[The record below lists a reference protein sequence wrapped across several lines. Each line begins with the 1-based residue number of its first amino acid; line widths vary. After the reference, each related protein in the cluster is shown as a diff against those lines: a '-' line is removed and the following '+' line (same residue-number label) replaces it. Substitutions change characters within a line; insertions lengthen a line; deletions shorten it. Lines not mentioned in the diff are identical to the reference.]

1 MLTARANLDALLGKK
16 TDEVQR
22 GISEEH
28 KRCRAEQIKLTME
41 APPHT
46 KVCVLWG
53 LGQRPNKQK
62 KQVVYTLALL
72 ATSVMP
78 KKRIFTETKKAL
90 FCEKADLPNRAN
102 LGMRNLIKKFPIDE
116 FFHIQKKNKSEQQQ
130 HGIAFDLTMPA

>member
-1 MLTARANLDALLGKK
+1 
-16 TDEVQR
+16 
-22 GISEEH
+22 
-28 KRCRAEQIKLTME
+28 ME
-41 APPHT
+41 ALPHT

-102 LGMRNLIKKFPIDE
+102 LGMRNLIIKFPIEE
-116 FFHIQKKNKSEQQQ
+116 FFMFKKIKNKCEQQQ
-130 HGIAFDLTMPA
+130 ATTWYCV

>member
-1 MLTARANLDALLGKK
+1 
-16 TDEVQR
+16 
-22 GISEEH
+22 
-28 KRCRAEQIKLTME
+28 ME

-78 KKRIFTETKKAL
+78 KKRIPAKTKKAL

-102 LGMRNLIKKFPIDE
+102 LGMRNLIIKFPIEE
-116 FFHIQKKNKSEQQQ
+116 FFMFKKIKNKSEQQQ
-130 HGIAFDLTMPA
+130 WYLFDLTMPA